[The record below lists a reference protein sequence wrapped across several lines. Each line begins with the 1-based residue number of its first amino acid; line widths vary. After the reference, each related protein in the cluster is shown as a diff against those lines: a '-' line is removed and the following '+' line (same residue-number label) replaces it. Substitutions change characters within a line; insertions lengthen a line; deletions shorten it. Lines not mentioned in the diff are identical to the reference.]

1 MSADSSTTAALSHSS
16 KTNGRFWFVASGL
29 FSVALGS
36 LAIGIPCVTTVAI
49 AKLVGI
55 FLLAGGIALLATA
68 AFGKTR
74 RHRLLDAIMG
84 VLRILVGILVLGNL
98 FKAVLFLTVLL
109 AAVLVVEGL
118 VAALLALQLRG
129 RNPAWGWVLVNA
141 VAALTLG
148 VMLFV
153 KFPSDSPWAVGL
165 LFGINSVFVGVSLI
179 MYGLGLKKAQ
189 ET

>member
-1 MSADSSTTAALSHSS
+1 MSTESSIGTEVNSS
-16 KTNGRFWFVASGL
+16 QRRGRFWFVLSGI
-29 FSVALGS
+29 FSIILGA

-55 FLLAGGIALLATA
+55 ILLAGGMALLATA
-68 AFGKTR
+68 LVGKNSK
-74 RHRLLDAIMG
+74 HRLLDAIMG

-118 VAALLALQLRG
+118 AAIVLAFKLRSS
-129 RNPAWGWVLVNA
+129 NPAWGWVLINA
-141 VAALTLG
+141 LAALTLG

-153 KFPSDSPWAVGL
+153 KFPSDSPWVVGL
-165 LFGINSVFVGVSLI
+165 LFGINSVLVGVSLI
-179 MYGLGLKKAQ
+179 MFGLGLKKPQ
-189 ET
+189 SI